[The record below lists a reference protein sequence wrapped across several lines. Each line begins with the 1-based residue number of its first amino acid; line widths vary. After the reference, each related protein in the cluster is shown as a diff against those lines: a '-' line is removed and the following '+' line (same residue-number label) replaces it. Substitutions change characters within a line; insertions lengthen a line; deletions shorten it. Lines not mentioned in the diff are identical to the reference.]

1 MLLFAY
7 DGSLNGD
14 FVAHYA
20 VRCAAASADKAL
32 RLVHVHEGD
41 VRVGDRIQRIESE
54 CRLAGVTLEVELV
67 PQRGRAVAALILE
80 RAERERSALLMA
92 GTRLRPR
99 NLAYLAR
106 TVSADLFAHAPCA
119 VAALRVVHPG
129 TLGHPERVLL
139 PLAGH
144 PRGASG
150 ALPLLGRLGAG
161 LSHLHV
167 LFVRQVSHLRFRSL
181 NAASAERLL
190 AEGRGFVRRVEH
202 ELRRELSERHFA
214 MDASVVVSDDVPK
227 EILVQAGRHRSRL
240 ICLGASERSMPQR
253 LVYGNPIEQVLRDAP
268 CDVAV
273 VRSAR

>member
-20 VRCAAASADKAL
+20 VRFAAASADPAL
-32 RLVHVHEGD
+32 RLVHVHDGPPT
-41 VRVGDRIQRIESE
+41 VGDRIRRIEDE
-54 CRLAGVTLEVELV
+54 CRLAGVALEVELV
-67 PQRGRAVAALILE
+67 PRDGRAVAALILE
-80 RAERERSALLMA
+80 RAERAQSALLVA
-92 GTRLRPR
+92 GTRQRPR

-106 TVSADLFAHAPCA
+106 TVSAELFEHAPCA

-144 PRGASG
+144 PRGATG
-150 ALPLLGRLGAG
+150 ALPLLERLGPG
-161 LSHLHV
+161 LTHLHV
-167 LFVRQVSHLRFRSL
+167 LFVREVSRLRFRSL
-181 NAASAERLL
+181 DTAAAERLL
-190 AEGRGFVRRVEH
+190 SEGRRFVRSVEH
-202 ELRRELSERHFA
+202 ELRRELSDRHFV

-240 ICLGASERSMPQR
+240 ICLGASERSIPHR
-253 LVYGNPIEQVLRDAP
+253 LVYGNPIEQVLREAP

-273 VRSAR
+273 VRSGR